1 MRRSHEFAGWHYI
14 NMLQE
19 KLNQDLKEAMKSGNA
34 EKVGVL
40 RMLNAS
46 FQNRQIEK
54 GKDAVLTDDEA
65 LQVLMREAKKRRESV
80 EAFTKG
86 NRPELAEKEK
96 SELLIVEVY
105 LPKQMSREEAAA
117 AVEKVLAG
125 LTDKSNAGLVM
136 KAVMAELKGKADG
149 KLISEIVKERLG

>member
-1 MRRSHEFAGWHYI
+1 MNLG
-14 NMLQE
+14 E
-19 KLNQDLKEAMKSGNA
+19 KITQDLKEAMKAGNV

-54 GKDAVLTDDEA
+54 GKDAVLTDEDT

-96 SELLIVEVY
+96 SELLIVEAY
-105 LPKQMSREEAAA
+105 LPRHMSIEE
-117 AVEKVLAG
+117 VVTEVDKVLAG
-125 LTDKSNAGLVM
+125 LVDKSNAGLVM

-149 KLISEIVKERLG
+149 KLISEVVKEKLIS

>member
-1 MRRSHEFAGWHYI
+1 M
-14 NMLQE
+14 NLKE
-19 KLNQDLKEAMKSGNA
+19 KITQDLKEAMKSGNA

-54 GKDAVLTDDEA
+54 GKDAVLTDEDI

-96 SELLIVEVY
+96 KELLIVEVY
-105 LPKQMSREEAAA
+105 LPKQMSKEEVATE
-117 AVEKVLAG
+117 V
-125 LTDKSNAGLVM
+125 DKIIVTLRQAQGDIVFNNIM
-136 KAVMAELKGKADG
+136 KSVMAELKGKADG
-149 KLISEIVKERLG
+149 KMISEIVKQKLG

>member
-1 MRRSHEFAGWHYI
+1 
-14 NMLQE
+14 MLQE

-96 SELLIVEVY
+96 SELLIVEAY

>member
-1 MRRSHEFAGWHYI
+1 MNLG
-14 NMLQE
+14 E
-19 KLNQDLKEAMKSGNA
+19 KITQDLKEAMKAGNA

-54 GKDAVLTDDEA
+54 GRDAVLTDEDT

-96 SELLIVEVY
+96 SELLIVEAY
-105 LPKQMSREEAAA
+105 LPKQMSKEE
-117 AVEKVLAG
+117 VVTEVDKVLAG
-125 LTDKSNAGLVM
+125 LVDKSNAGLVM

-149 KLISEIVKERLG
+149 KLISEVVKEKLIS